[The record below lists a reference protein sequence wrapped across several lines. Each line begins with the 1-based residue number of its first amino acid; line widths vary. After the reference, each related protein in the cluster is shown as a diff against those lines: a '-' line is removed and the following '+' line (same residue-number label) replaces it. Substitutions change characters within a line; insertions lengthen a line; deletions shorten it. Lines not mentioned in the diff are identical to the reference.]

1 MSMIHVAPE
10 AHLVMDPLTGLLA
23 QEREDIISYS
33 MDPVMEQLDE
43 LDKITDDLMNSL
55 APDRELLNSFPGRAG
70 TSYLAGVYSNSFY
83 GIIVG
88 LVFSG
93 LVTVL
98 LYVLSMMRG
107 GM

>member
-33 MDPVMEQLDE
+33 MDHVMEQIHE
-43 LDKITDDLMNSL
+43 LDKIADYLMNSL
-55 APDRELLNSFPGRAG
+55 APDRELLNSFPGRAR
-70 TSYLAGVYSNSFY
+70 TSYLAGVYSNAFY
-83 GIIVG
+83 GLIIG

-98 LYVLSMMRG
+98 LYVLSLMSG